1 MFNEQQRNGEEIIK
15 EISEFVHNK
24 VNQTGWKY
32 EPPATENVE
41 LPKFLGGKVEL
52 VDGVLIFEKMDM
64 EYYLEDNELYIGGE
78 EIELNG
84 KLKPKN
90 KEAKKLFKG
99 LNKSSLKDGAFFKEF
114 KEYVKGVKN
123 SNTVSIPNLIYNMVE
138 EVETGAKTNDLV
150 QAIKNLLMDAELQK
164 TYNGFVMPLK
174 NNVCRPIRTKEIFEF
189 IEDVTG
195 VRGVSS
201 ETVKGALSYFNR
213 EAEPTFNCIV
223 TANGYYDF
231 NKGEFFE
238 SSPEPIVI
246 KKASP
251 YNYREEL
258 IGITPPEKLNNFLY
272 ETFSDDLDKVNQ
284 LLEIFGYMLD
294 DGNMYQIMPFF
305 SGKGRNGKG
314 VCLDLLSKL
323 VDDNTSAVD
332 IFSVDFGSK
341 YSAPL
346 VESDINIINE
356 VKSIKNLAEVKEY
369 IGQGGL
375 HLAKIYEPGR
385 KYEDIELP
393 KTILAT
399 NNFKGL
405 ENGLDYPMMRRLRV
419 FIEFNNIVPEEKQN
433 PFLLKDLV
441 EEKDGMDW
449 LLTNSVY
456 MYQQLRNKGVSGRF
470 MANHDSDETFNHLQK
485 YINPVVYAIKTC
497 FHYNVDEFRELAN
510 NPTENWDKFVSQD
523 DIINC
528 MGVLNYEIKLGN
540 GNKNLKEA
548 VCDAFGLIELKYGG
562 STDNYKDGVFE
573 FETLGNYDLGVKKTV
588 IVGVLKCGD

>member
-1 MFNEQQRNGEEIIK
+1 MFNKNLEQMNDEELLKLGSDIVYNNA
-15 EISEFVHNK
+15 S
-24 VNQTGWKY
+24 VNGWKY
-32 EPPATENVE
+32 EQVESDFIVPDFMGGAVEFEDNV
-41 LPKFLGGKVEL
+41 LHFN
-52 VDGVLIFEKMDM
+52 VLNMK
-64 EYYLEDNELYIGGE
+64 YYLEDNELFIGST
-78 EIELNG
+78 EIELNS

-99 LNKSSLKDGAFFKEF
+99 FNSTDKNENEFFQELKTYIKDFRNNNILPVHK
-114 KEYVKGVKN
+114 
-123 SNTVSIPNLIYNMVE
+123 LIYNMVE
-138 EVETGAKTNDLV
+138 VMETGSKTNDLI
-150 QAIKNLLMDAELQK
+150 QAVKNLLMEAELQR

-174 NNVCRPIRTKEIFEF
+174 NNVCRPIRLNEIFEF
-189 IEDVTG
+189 IEDVCN
-195 VRGVSS
+195 VRGISS
-201 ETVKGALSYFNR
+201 DTVKGALSYFNR
-213 EAEPTFNCIV
+213 EVEPTFNCIV
-223 TANGYYDF
+223 TGNGYYDF
-231 NKGEFFE
+231 EEGMFYEK
-238 SSPEPIVI
+238 SDEPIVI

-258 IGITPPEKLNNFLY
+258 IGTTPPELLNKFLY
-272 ETFSDDLDKVNQ
+272 ETFSDDLNKVEQ

-341 YSAPL
+341 YSSPL

-375 HLAKIYEPGR
+375 HLAKIYEQGR

-405 ENGLDYPMMRRLRV
+405 EKGVDYALMKRLGV
-419 FIEFNNIVPEEKQN
+419 FIEFNNIVPEDKQN
-433 PFLLKDLV
+433 PFLLKELV
-441 EEKDGMDW
+441 GEADSMDW
-449 LLTNSVY
+449 LLTNSIY
-456 MYQQLRNKGVSGRF
+456 SYQQIRNKGVSGSF
-470 MANHDSDETFNHLQK
+470 MAGHNADETFNHLEK
-485 YINPVVYAIKTC
+485 YINPVVYAIKNC
-497 FHYNVDEFRELAN
+497 FHYDVDEFRDLAYN
-510 NPTENWDKFVSQD
+510 STENWDKFVSQE
-523 DIINC
+523 DIINS

-548 VCDAFGLIELKYGG
+548 VCDAFGLTELKYG
-562 STDNYKDGVFE
+562 SSDEYKEGVFE
-573 FETLGNYDLGVKKTV
+573 FEILYNYELEVKKTV
-588 IVGVLKCGD
+588 IVGVLRC